1 MQKMRVFRHST
12 IRARSAAVK
21 KIPRND
27 SEREKM
33 LKYTRFLYIDSEMS
47 SGLGYH
53 QEIQN

>member
-53 QEIQN
+53 QEIKN